1 MESFRCK
8 RLSLLDDDVLIR
20 PLHYQKDKRSGK
32 EYIKREDEKKKKM
45 KQSNLLHLRS
55 DLHQRSI
62 RATSEAFSLWILAL
76 SASHS
81 TNSASRDSGTQDIV
95 YTLHTFTEKFR
106 ASRQPPRHKAKKGEI
121 EDATGLTQIVNQ
133 SGSASGRMDG
143 HVAELNG
150 AKGLMLSWMRACS
163 G

>member
-1 MESFRCK
+1 MFR
-8 RLSLLDDDVLIR
+8 RIIYGVLQMQAPLSLLDEMYSFVLS
-20 PLHYQKDKRSGK
+20 LSQGQALWQ

-45 KQSNLLHLRS
+45 KQRQSSTSRDRS
-55 DLHQRSI
+55 TSAPAQSLHQRASSVDLGSV
-62 RATSEAFSLWILAL
+62 RFPTPPLNQQLRFRHSRTSSTLSRPSRRVQGLLANL
-76 SASHS
+76 
-81 TNSASRDSGTQDIV
+81 Q
-95 YTLHTFTEKFR
+95 
-106 ASRQPPRHKAKKGEI
+106 
-121 EDATGLTQIVNQ
+121 DATGLTQIVNQ